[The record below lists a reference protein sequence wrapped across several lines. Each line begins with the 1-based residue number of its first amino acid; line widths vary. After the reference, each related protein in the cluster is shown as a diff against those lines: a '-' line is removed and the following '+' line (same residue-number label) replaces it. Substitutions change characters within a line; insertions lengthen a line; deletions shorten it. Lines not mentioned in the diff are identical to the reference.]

1 MGSFRTVST
10 QLQSISAE
18 ERKTL
23 TRFQKRFGPDV
34 EKVLLKNAEK
44 LKALRASWSAERHDI
59 FSADQRAAIR
69 KAVQRQVTERPKGPG
84 LRYLSLAEAKR
95 RGVDLERLKAVQDRH
110 YGQVAR
116 LLKGGNSF
124 STGNITVRA
133 LDARFDWPPMVLPPP
148 PDVGTQ
154 YVPPFGEPWERGS
167 LNHATGDGRVTEN
180 LSYLDAEWGR
190 LGSRLVARNDD
201 AGDFDTIHVVRGNGF
216 VVPFTVTSTGVLQ
229 VSADLICLLCRH
241 QIKTEDEWGWS
252 NFDAGTR
259 STLVLSVFWNHDDG
273 EPMSEVYDKKFVEGL
288 DCSGDGESSPG
299 TGVQVAPGEQRSVD
313 LYTDAAFPAG
323 KTVWVYVGV
332 HDNMYAI
339 LNDVSIDISLDSA
352 WQLSSLTVSSL

>member
-10 QLQSISAE
+10 RLQSISAK

-23 TRFQKRFGPDV
+23 VRFQKRFGPDV
-34 EKVLLKNAEK
+34 DLKNAEK
-44 LKALRASWSAERHDI
+44 LKALRASWSAELRDI
-59 FSADQRAAIR
+59 FSADQRKAIR
-69 KAVQRQVTERPKGPG
+69 KAVQRQTTKRPNGPG

-95 RGVDLERLKAVQDRH
+95 RGVDLERLKAVQDRL

-116 LLKGGNSF
+116 LLNDGGNSF

-133 LDARFDWPPMVLPPP
+133 LDAPFDWPPMVLPPP

-154 YVPPFGEPWERGS
+154 YVPPFGEPWERETRNEAS
-167 LNHATGDGRVTEN
+167 GDGRVTEN

-190 LGSRLVARNDD
+190 IGSRLVARNHD
-201 AGDFDTIHVVRGNGF
+201 AGDVDTIHVIRQNGF
-216 VVPFTVTSTGVLQ
+216 VVPFTVTTTGVLQ
-229 VSADLICLLCRH
+229 VSVDLICLLCRH

-252 NFDAGTR
+252 QFYSGTA
-259 STLVLSVFWNHDDG
+259 SILVLSVFWNHDDG
-273 EPMSEVYDKKFVEGL
+273 EPMSETYDTKFVEGL

-299 TGVQVAPGEQRSVD
+299 TVVQVVPGERRSVD

-323 KTVWVYVGV
+323 KAVWVYVGTYDHV
-332 HDNMYAI
+332 HAV

-352 WQLSSLTVSSL
+352 WQVSSLTVLSL